1 MIDYSPIMD
10 RAVESLP
17 RISKRKRNKESNI
30 RIWWNIIL
38 TLKRGKSS
46 LILWIKLDY
55 VLNANGQLKQDRCY
69 TGHVRW
75 VSKLSS
81 LCNSRR
87 RCQRLEVD
95 GNRRFLFSRDEMSLK
110 WSRGRGF
117 VSQVKDCVPAVTWKA
132 LYPKKPGRSHTKWS

>member
-17 RISKRKRNKESNI
+17 RTSKRKRNKENNI
-30 RIWWNIIL
+30 HICWNIIL

-55 VLNANGQLKQDRCY
+55 VLNANGQLKQDRCC

-87 RCQRLEVD
+87 KCQRLEVD
-95 GNRRFLFSRDEMSLK
+95 GNRSFLFSKDEMPLK
-110 WSRGRGF
+110 WSGGRGF
-117 VSQVKDCVPAVTWKA
+117 VSLVKDCEPAVTGKA
-132 LYPKKPGRSHTKWS
+132 QFPEKPGGSHTKSF